1 MSHVGFQ
8 IYDQEKNLHP
18 CTGRQSV
25 NHWTTKEVL
34 MLDTFRGKAFK
45 QNSLKKF
52 FLNGYL
58 IEATF

>member
-1 MSHVGFQ
+1 MTR
-8 IYDQEKNLHP
+8 NRTCTP
-18 CTGRQSV
+18 CIGRQSV

-34 MLDTFRGKAFK
+34 MLDTFRCMAFK

-52 FLNGYL
+52 FFNGYF